1 MSAHIRAGRTAHET
15 AVAKRFSRVFTWSVA
30 LLSWSP
36 LAAGCIGAPT
46 SPWVGPDPSDP
57 RAAVPPDGYRST
69 TGPYTRQRPVSPA
82 PWLEQ
87 NERAAPAPMKI
98 RAGLAPNDYKDPG
111 PYRHPDGTVAYMR
124 SRVPE
129 SRHRSKNGSGSTR
142 TKPAAHQEH

>member
-1 MSAHIRAGRTAHET
+1 
-15 AVAKRFSRVFTWSVA
+15 
-30 LLSWSP
+30 
-36 LAAGCIGAPT
+36 
-46 SPWVGPDPSDP
+46 
-57 RAAVPPDGYRST
+57 
-69 TGPYTRQRPVSPA
+69 
-82 PWLEQ
+82 
-87 NERAAPAPMKI
+87 MKI